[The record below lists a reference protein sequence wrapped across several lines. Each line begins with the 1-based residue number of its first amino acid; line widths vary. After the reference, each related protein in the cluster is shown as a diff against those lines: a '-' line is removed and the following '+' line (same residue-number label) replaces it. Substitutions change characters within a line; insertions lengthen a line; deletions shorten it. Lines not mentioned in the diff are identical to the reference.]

1 MKKHSQNASKSGRS
15 IFTLIELLVVI
26 AIIAILASML
36 LPALNKAREKAKA
49 THCKSNL
56 KQWSLCCQNYI
67 DDYSGTFPPWT
78 LVGGPGIYYYLFL
91 EGTGGYPP
99 MMQDYMMTKKGWI
112 ANESWL
118 DQDGYY
124 LRNKPKANV
133 LSCPSAVTPKRWGMD
148 YGQNGYLGS
157 ASKKMAAG
165 KHTSVNPNRS
175 LIKINFITNSSE
187 VMFWVDS
194 VAYWVQDPD
203 CNSANGDVEY
213 RHSGTANI
221 LYVDGHVEGSKRY
234 PLSSVT
240 PYNSAL
246 THLPPWL

>member
-1 MKKHSQNASKSGRS
+1 
-15 IFTLIELLVVI
+15 
-26 AIIAILASML
+26 
-36 LPALNKAREKAKA
+36 
-49 THCKSNL
+49 
-56 KQWSLCCQNYI
+56 
-67 DDYSGTFPPWT
+67 
-78 LVGGPGIYYYLFL
+78 
-91 EGTGGYPP
+91 
-99 MMQDYMMTKKGWI
+99 
-112 ANESWL
+112 
-118 DQDGYY
+118 
-124 LRNKPKANV
+124 
-133 LSCPSAVTPKRWGMD
+133 MD

-157 ASKKMAAG
+157 ASKKMAAA

-221 LYVDGHVEGSKRY
+221 LYVDGRVEGSKRY
-234 PLSSVT
+234 PLSTVS

-246 THLPPWL
+246 TSLPPWL